1 MAGTAKVWISSII
14 MSPPGLQKEG
24 RELNDFAVLIAL
36 AFSHDEHQIAND
48 PPMLLKIRLRG
59 VGSLDKAALDALTI
73 AAQFA
78 DDAAKELQRAI
89 AEFQSSQKAGHQSE

>member
-1 MAGTAKVWISSII
+1 
-14 MSPPGLQKEG
+14 MSGLQKEG
-24 RELNDFAVLIAL
+24 RELNDFTVLIAL
-36 AFSHDEHQIAND
+36 DFSHEEHQIPND
-48 PPMLLKIRLRG
+48 PPMLLKVRLRG

-89 AEFQSSQKAGHQSE
+89 EGFQSSLKPGHQSQ